1 VALAFGSWMVAR
13 PVRALTA
20 MSDRIARGDLSAR
33 LELRQHDEL
42 ATLARS
48 LNYMATQLEAAMAQ
62 VRHADRLATVGTLA
76 AGVAHELGT
85 PLNVAGGTARAIA
98 TKEVS
103 GDEALEAA
111 RTIEE
116 QTRNMSGIIRQL
128 LDFARR
134 RPPQKEV
141 TNVSDLAARTLEMV
155 RPLSEK
161 RGVVLVFAGG
171 DDSSAEVDEGQIGQA
186 ITNLVM
192 NGVQAMPSGG
202 RLSVRVTTARLRPPV
217 DVGPEERDFV
227 QIAVHDEGAG
237 IAADVLPHVFEPFFT
252 TKRVGEGTGLGLSVS
267 YGLVREHGGWIS
279 VESAPDRGATFTI
292 HLPRGS

>member
-1 VALAFGSWMVAR
+1 
-13 PVRALTA
+13 
-20 MSDRIARGDLSAR
+20 
-33 LELRQHDEL
+33 
-42 ATLARS
+42 
-48 LNYMATQLEAAMAQ
+48 MAQ

-85 PLNVAGGTARAIA
+85 PLNVVGGTARAIA
-98 TKEVS
+98 TNEVS
-103 GDEALEAA
+103 GEEALEAA

-116 QTRNMSGIIRQL
+116 QTRTMSGIIRQL

-141 TNVSDLAARTLEMV
+141 TNVSDLAARTLEML

-161 RGVVLVFAGG
+161 RGVQLVFAGG
-171 DDSSAEVDEGQIGQA
+171 DDNSAEVDEVQIGQA

-202 RLSVRVTTARLRPPV
+202 RLSVRVATAHLRPPV
-217 DVGPEERDFV
+217 DVGQTERDFV

-279 VESAPDRGATFTI
+279 VASAPDQGATFTI